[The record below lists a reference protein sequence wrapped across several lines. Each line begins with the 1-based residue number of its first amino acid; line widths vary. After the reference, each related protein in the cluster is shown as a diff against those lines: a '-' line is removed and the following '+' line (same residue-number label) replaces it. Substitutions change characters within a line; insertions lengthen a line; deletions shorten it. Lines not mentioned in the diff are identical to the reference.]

1 MNLSPLLELIQPV
14 LLLINCLIDS
24 WFKFP
29 MKTSDTNITKISP
42 VTPLLKA
49 LKMLY
54 KIPSSILING
64 LFLSVSV

>member
-1 MNLSPLLELIQPV
+1 MDLSPLLELIQPV

-24 WFKFP
+24 RFKFTI
-29 MKTSDTNITKISP
+29 KTSDTNVTKATS

-49 LKMLY
+49 LKMFY